1 MYREEINEIVE
12 RVLNREISEVCL
24 QSEGFQN
31 IVATFK
37 LDEKEYVAR
46 FSQKKKE
53 SIDAEIRWMEYLKSK
68 GIRLAAPVQFNGL
81 EKVIEIEM
89 NQDKYFLTFFQ
100 HTGGQP
106 VNVLDSAE
114 WNGEFFY
121 RWGRMIATLHNI
133 TGASFER
140 PEGSA
145 TIESDEKWVKVFYKE
160 LNEQLDPFSKTPN
173 NFGLIHNDLHQGN
186 FHIVDG
192 GIVLFDFDDC
202 AYQFLAQD
210 LAVSIYHAIWT
221 GTSFYPEWED
231 FPHYFLTH
239 LLKGYLSVR
248 QLAEDMYD
256 QLLVFLQMRELFL
269 YTLFKEKWDPETME
283 DWQFGKLRELESNLM
298 EKRIPYEQELRK
310 VKHYFV

>member
-1 MYREEINEIVE
+1 MYIKKINEILE
-12 RVLNREISEVCL
+12 RELNREIIDICL

-37 LDEKEYVAR
+37 SDEKQYVAR

-53 SIDAEIRWMEYLKSK
+53 SIQAEIQWMEYLQGK
-68 GIRLAAPVQFNGL
+68 GISLAAPVQFGSL
-81 EKVIEIEM
+81 EKVIEIEI
-89 NQDKYFLTFFQ
+89 NQENYLLTFFQ

-121 RWGRMIATLHNI
+121 RWGRMIALLHNI
-133 TGASFER
+133 SGPAFKR

-145 TIESDEKWVKVFYKE
+145 TIESDTKWVNDCYKDLKIQ
-160 LNEQLDPFSKTPN
+160 LNTFSKTTT

-192 GIVLFDFDDC
+192 EIILFDFDDC
-202 AYQFLAQD
+202 AYQFFAQD

-239 LLKGYLSVR
+239 FLNGYLSIR
-248 QLAEDMYD
+248 QLSEDMYD
-256 QLLVFLQMRELFL
+256 QLLVLLQMRELFL
-269 YTLFKEKWDPETME
+269 YTLFLEKWDPETME
-283 DWQFGKLRELESNLM
+283 DWQFGKLRELERNLR
-298 EKRIPYEQELRK
+298 EKRIPYEQEIRK
-310 VKHYFV
+310 VSIIL